1 MSFNFFFSKLLPLEV
16 ENKPRALISCTKAN
30 VSQLLPVGTCTGA
43 SHLKLYPAQPE
54 KPLGKNKGGRKAFG
68 YGLGIVCSKM
78 TDVYGS

>member
-1 MSFNFFFSKLLPLEV
+1 M
-16 ENKPRALISCTKAN
+16 ENKPRALTSRTKAN
-30 VSQLLPVGTCTGA
+30 VSQLPPVGTCAGA

-68 YGLGIVCSKM
+68 YRLGIVCSKM